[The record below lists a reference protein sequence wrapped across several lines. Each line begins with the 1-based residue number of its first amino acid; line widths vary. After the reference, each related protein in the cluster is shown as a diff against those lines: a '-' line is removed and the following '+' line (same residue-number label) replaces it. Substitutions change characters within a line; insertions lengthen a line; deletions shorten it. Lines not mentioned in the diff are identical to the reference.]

1 MNAAGRRK
9 ADAMIL
15 TGSEDIRIRKTINA
29 IRSVFEEMLLE
40 MPYEKITVKE
50 LCNRALINKTTFYRY
65 YPTLEDLLAEV
76 QWEFAEPYIELTAG
90 LRYPDDLEQIV
101 REFMRYSA
109 EQGPLYDAI
118 LSSGTYSAIMR
129 KVLDDMS
136 EERAHDY
143 PPPKG
148 WSDDEWAIYIEHV
161 NTAQTRIYK
170 KWVDQGKTV
179 PVERMVELTVRL
191 ICDGARL

>member
-1 MNAAGRRK
+1 MQ
-9 ADAMIL
+9 I
-15 TGSEDIRIRKTINA
+15 TGKEDIRVQKTLKA
-29 IRSVFEEMLLE
+29 IHDAFSSLLQE
-40 MPYEKITVKE
+40 MPYEKISVKA
-50 LCNRALINKTTFYRY
+50 LCERAMINKTTFYRY
-65 YPTLEDLLAEV
+65 YPTLDDLLEQV
-76 QWEFAEPYIELTAG
+76 QSELAAPYVNRTSG
-90 LRYPDDLEQIV
+90 LRYPEDIEQIV

-118 LSSGTYSAIMR
+118 LSSGAYSSIMR

-148 WSDDEWAIYIEHV
+148 WSPEEWAIYIEHV

-170 KWVDQGKTV
+170 KWVDDGKVV